1 MGQFGRVLL
10 GVGLVLVV
18 LGVLMLVA
26 ERLGLGRLPGDVVFK
41 RKNVSIYL
49 PIATSI
55 LLSLVLTL
63 VYNLWLRRR

>member
-1 MGQFGRVLL
+1 MGQLGRVLL

-18 LGVLMLVA
+18 LGGLMLVG
-26 ERLGLGRLPGDVVFK
+26 ERLGLGRLPGDLVFK
-41 RKNVSIYL
+41 RKNVSIYV

-63 VYNLWLRRR
+63 ALNLWLRRR

>member
-18 LGVLMLVA
+18 LGGLMLLG

-49 PIATSI
+49 PIATS
-55 LLSLVLTL
+55 LLISLVLTL
-63 VYNLWLRRR
+63 VFNLWLRRR